1 MTNPRYVAGALDLG
15 ALKEQAEEKSAGIPA
30 FFTVTQ
36 ANLESDVLR
45 RSLQIPVIVMV
56 GTDQAEGNAAMK
68 KDFAELA
75 DAGALSFT
83 VGYVDADATPDIAQ
97 ALGVRGMPTVLAV
110 AAGQPM
116 TSFEGVQPRP
126 ALEQWLSQ
134 IVEAAGPQLQG
145 LPEGTVQASSQADA
159 HTEDEPPAEDPRLE
173 QATAALNVGDFA
185 AATAVYDEII
195 AENPPNAAEIRQ
207 ARGTVELIQRLDP
220 ANRTTDAVQ
229 DAEADPASV
238 DKQLDAADAEI
249 VAGAPERAFE
259 RLIDTMKTQAGDEKT
274 RVKNRLLELFAL
286 FDNADPRVREART
299 KLASALY

>member
-15 ALKEQAEEKSAGIPA
+15 ALKQEAEEKAEGVPA
-30 FFTVTQ
+30 FFPVTQ

-45 RSLQIPVIVMV
+45 RSLQVPVIVVV
-56 GTDQAEGNAAMK
+56 GSAQVEGNADMK

-75 DAGALSFT
+75 DAGALSFI
-83 VGYVDADATPDIAQ
+83 VGYVDADATPEIAQ
-97 ALGVRGMPTVLAV
+97 ALGVRGLPTVLAV
-110 AAGQPM
+110 AAGQPV
-116 TSFEGVQPRP
+116 TSFEGVQPRA
-126 ALEQWLSQ
+126 ALEQWIGQ
-134 IVEAAGPQLQG
+134 IVQAVGPQLQG
-145 LPEGTVQASSQADA
+145 LPAGTVQAGAPA
-159 HTEDEPPAEDPRLE
+159 EEEPTPAEDPRLA
-173 QATAALNVGDFA
+173 QATAALNAGDFA

-195 AENPPNAAEIRQ
+195 AENPPNIAEIRQ

-220 ANRTTDAVQ
+220 ANRTTDAVAE
-229 DAEADPASV
+229 AEADPASV

-249 VAGAPERAFE
+249 VAGIPEHAFQ
-259 RLIDTMKTQAGDEKT
+259 RLIETMTAQAGEEKT